1 MGILGRIILASNW
14 YLYIGVFLLC
24 TGFGTV
30 VGILLLVFYFYDDL
44 TKNIKMSQHHDNTF
58 KTYNDNTFNINNL
71 NVNSDSGD
79 DADDFDTPMDHM
91 SKESRDEMR

>member
-1 MGILGRIILASNW
+1 MASKW

-44 TKNIKMSQHHDNTF
+44 TKNIKMSQQHDNTF

-79 DADDFDTPMDHM
+79 DADDFDTPMDHI
-91 SKESRDEMR
+91 SKESREEMR

>member
-1 MGILGRIILASNW
+1 MGILGRMVLASNW
-14 YLYIGVFLLC
+14 YLYIGVFLVC

-30 VGILLLVFYFYDDL
+30 VGILMLVFYFWDDL
-44 TKNIKMSQHHDNTF
+44 GKKLKFSQ

-71 NVNSDSGD
+71 NVNSDSGN